1 MLINIVVLSLWVTQ
15 LQWFSVALLILAH
28 GNCHGAVWIQLFK
41 ALSAELSVG
50 QGFVKLSDA
59 CSVEFANIFL
69 LKKMYAKASQIFF

>member
-28 GNCHGAVWIQLFK
+28 GNCHGAVWIK

-69 LKKMYAKASQIFF
+69 LKRMYAKASQIFF